1 MSYLGRKVCSAV
13 PPGFRDWDE
22 YVDFVEAEYVERGEV
37 FDYEEFCRDTY
48 DDYLLDRYGL

>member
-22 YVDFVEAEYVERGEV
+22 YVDYVEAEYVERGEV